1 MLAWPQAKSLAE
13 AGPQAIGVVLVNPS
27 QSSATQKV
35 LAEAARCRQRAS
47 LADEA
52 VKSGMPSFRAMGVVE
67 VLDGRVTVE
76 AFEQDPEIAIRKAAA
91 KIVAHFGTNRASSL
105 ESVRVDAV
113 WENGFEIEMPEWSQ
127 RMREKRSLWNL
138 NRAIPE
144 PLVCKLP
151 FADRISVCR
160 DAFGDDIPPL
170 WNDGMHGFLAS
181 ACVAVA
187 KAAKNRKVGL
197 HEWICAVLG
206 RRRRDL

>member
-1 MLAWPQAKSLAE
+1 VLAWPQAKSLAE
-13 AGPQAIGVVLVNPS
+13 AGPQAIGAVLVNPS
-27 QSSATQKV
+27 QSMANQQV
-35 LAEAARCRQRAS
+35 LAESARCRQRAS

-52 VKSGMPSFRAMGVVE
+52 VKSGLPSFRASGVVE

-76 AFEQDPEIAIRKAAA
+76 AFDQDPEAAIRKAAA

-138 NRAIPE
+138 NRALPE
-144 PLVCKLP
+144 SVVCKLP
-151 FADRISVCR
+151 FADRIAVCR
-160 DAFGDDIPPL
+160 DAFGADIPPL
-170 WNDGMHGFLAS
+170 GHDGIHGFLAS
-181 ACVAVA
+181 ACIAVA

-197 HEWICAVLG
+197 YEWICSVLG
-206 RRRRDL
+206 RHRRDS